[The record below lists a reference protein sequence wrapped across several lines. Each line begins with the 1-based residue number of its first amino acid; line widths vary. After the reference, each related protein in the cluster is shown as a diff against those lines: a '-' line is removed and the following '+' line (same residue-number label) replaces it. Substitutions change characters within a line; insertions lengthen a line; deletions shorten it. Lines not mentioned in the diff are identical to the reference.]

1 MSYEDWLHKCAEAHG
16 AEITT
21 ILLNVSSSRLSWIS
35 LSTLVFSLS
44 ALGCMLQMYS
54 LVESG

>member
-21 ILLNVSSSRLSWIS
+21 ILLNVSRLSWIS